1 MVQSAWLRGF
11 YDRKI
16 KKRAGWRVCFC
27 EGLLLKAEY
36 TLPLTVQSDVQD
48 VLCAMKSSR
57 LLAKSGVISELQDR
71 LVVPVC

>member
-1 MVQSAWLRGF
+1 MCGF
-11 YDRKI
+11 YERKI

-48 VLCAMKSSR
+48 VLRAMKSSR
-57 LLAKSGVISELQDR
+57 LLAKAWEVGQLENR
-71 LVVPVC
+71 LVVPIG